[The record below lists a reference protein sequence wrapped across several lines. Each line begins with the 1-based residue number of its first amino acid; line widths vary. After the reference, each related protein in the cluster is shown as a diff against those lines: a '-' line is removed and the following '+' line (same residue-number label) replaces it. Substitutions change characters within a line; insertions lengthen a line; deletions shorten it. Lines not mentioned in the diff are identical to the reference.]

1 MEGIVDRYSEQK
13 GFGFIVAQD
22 DGREVAFHRSAIMM
36 NGYKTLSGGDR
47 VRFDVDETVRGLEAK
62 NIQKLS

>member
-13 GFGFIVAQD
+13 GFGFIVTQD
-22 DGREVAFHRSAIMM
+22 NGKEVAFHRSAIMM

-47 VRFDVDETVRGLEAK
+47 VRFEVDETIRGLEAK
-62 NIQKLS
+62 HIEKVG